1 MALWISVN
9 EAWHRTN
16 KLLGGDQSALIT
28 DHIQAGRVPAR
39 GYDWEGKLRPVT
51 PGTVDEITF
60 SSGTIWLRRPLHS
73 SLDRWML
80 TKAALDWSKLE
91 PLVQPEIVPARQRS
105 LPDAP
110 KAPLPEAELR
120 AFLKKLRAD
129 LGRNPTQ
136 RESWAEV
143 KAQFPDQV
151 TRERVRLLHPR
162 IFGRQRPG
170 KRIRIATLRSAARAL
185 IKRA

>member
-1 MALWISVN
+1 M
-9 EAWHRTN
+9 
-16 KLLGGDQSALIT
+16 
-28 DHIQAGRVPAR
+28 
-39 GYDWEGKLRPVT
+39 PVT
-51 PGTVDEITF
+51 PGKVERIEFITR
-60 SSGTIWLRRPLHS
+60 TIYLLRDNSNLWQYR
-73 SLDRWML
+73 ML
-80 TKAALDWSKLE
+80 TKAALDRSKLE

-185 IKRA
+185 IKRS